1 MDQETPNDYYENH
14 GNAPRVQRSREFARH
29 SGEGVQNVNGSFQN
43 DGDFNILR
51 VSGNNISIGSPFVTQ
66 GENKPKDLK
75 KHRLKALKSLKFA
88 QIDERQNNIKDAHAK
103 TNKWLLET
111 PEFIDWLDFGRFSD
125 HNGLLWIK
133 GKPGAGKSTLMK
145 SAISQVYQLLT
156 DQGNMVISFF
166 FNARG
171 ERMEKSTS
179 GLYRSLLIQLFK
191 LDPALQEHLDS
202 FDFTVQWSIGRLKD
216 LFEKTILGIRKP
228 AVICFI
234 DALDECEDQQI
245 RDMLYFLRNV
255 GQKASLHGTR
265 LHICL
270 ASRHYPHITVP
281 KGLTLVIEHRQEHS
295 QDITKYL
302 KDELRIG
309 EDDFADRI
317 RSKVQEKASN
327 VFMWVVLVVDI
338 LNKEYDRG
346 RKHTLGSRLKK
357 LPSDLHELFE
367 DMLTRG
373 DDNREGLLL
382 CMQWILF
389 AVRPMR
395 LEELYFAIISGI
407 ESESLSICHAE
418 NTISFDDM
426 RRYIIDNSKGLA
438 DVSGLLSTVQFI
450 HESVRDFLLIENGLQ
465 KLSPGQTSNPH
476 GFGHDILKQCCLT
489 YIRDAFRGDKFR
501 ANTKFPFLD
510 YTTTNILV
518 HAERAER
525 SGVAQG
531 KFISEFP
538 LKMWIK
544 CNSACIKRGGMP
556 ASSSDIEYIYSEST
570 LLYILASLNFPRLIR
585 TRAAGYSCFA
595 REEGRYGTPIFAALA
610 RRSYEAFESLLEIQ
624 MHSMASKH
632 SFDEEYDQ
640 SGYKDLFDPSFNFS
654 PEKGVPHYVLE
665 SENIRLFEAFL
676 LSERT
681 VSDFELLQL
690 ALNKGNRLAARKLID
705 RITKFELPDKEPL
718 LVTATKKRHIDFVQ
732 LLLHKG
738 LNIEG
743 NTQYRSPLQ
752 EAIILEDMQLI
763 QFFIEKGANINGN
776 EEYRSPLQE
785 AVFKNNKELI
795 QLLFQNGADVEGNGK
810 YSTPLQDAVIRG
822 SSDLV
827 RMLLEK
833 GASVEGRHS
842 FTNPLLFAVGQGYG
856 DIVQLLL
863 RKNANTRVRGYPN
876 SPLALAIRGGHEAI
890 AELLLR
896 HGARDEPWA
905 LVGSRLLVSAVS
917 RRQVRVVGALLA
929 SGIEAQGHD
938 IPFQRLALS
947 PENARDR
954 AIVQL
959 LVNFRVLQARSD
971 P

>member
-1 MDQETPNDYYENH
+1 
-14 GNAPRVQRSREFARH
+14 
-29 SGEGVQNVNGSFQN
+29 
-43 DGDFNILR
+43 
-51 VSGNNISIGSPFVTQ
+51 
-66 GENKPKDLK
+66 
-75 KHRLKALKSLKFA
+75 
-88 QIDERQNNIKDAHAK
+88 
-103 TNKWLLET
+103 
-111 PEFIDWLDFGRFSD
+111 WLDVRKFND
-125 HNGLLWIK
+125 HDGLLWIK

-145 SAISQVYQLLT
+145 SAMSQVYQPLT

-171 ERMEKSTS
+171 EEMEKSTN
-179 GLYRSLLIQLFK
+179 GLYRSLLIQLFT
-191 LDPALQEHLDS
+191 LASYLQGHLDGL
-202 FDFTVQWSIGRLKD
+202 DFTIPWSTERLKA
-216 LFEKTILGIRKP
+216 LFEKTILGIGKH
-228 AVICFI
+228 ATICFI

-245 RDMLYFLRNV
+245 RDMLYFLRNI

-281 KGLTLVIEHRQEHS
+281 KGLSLVIEHRQEHS

-302 KDELRIG
+302 KYELRIG

-317 RSKVQEKASN
+317 RSNVQEKASN

-346 RKHTLGSRLKK
+346 RKHTLGSRLQKI
-357 LPSDLHELFE
+357 PSDLHNLFE
-367 DMLTRG
+367 DILTR
-373 DDNREGLLL
+373 DDENKEGLLL
-382 CMQWILF
+382 CIQWLLF
-389 AVRPMR
+389 AVRPIR

-418 NTISFDDM
+418 DTISIGDM

-438 DVSGLLSTVQFI
+438 DVSGLSTTVQFI
-450 HESVRDFLLIENGLQ
+450 HESIRDYLLIENGLQ
-465 KLSPGQTSNPH
+465 KLWPGQASNPH
-476 GFGHDILKQCCLT
+476 GFGNDTLKQCCLT
-489 YIRDAFRGDKFR
+489 YMRNAFLGDKLPTS
-501 ANTKFPFLD
+501 TKFPFLD
-510 YTTTNILV
+510 YATENILI
-518 HAERAER
+518 HAERAEGT
-525 SGVAQG
+525 GVAQG
-531 KFISEFP
+531 NFISEFP
-538 LKMWIK
+538 LEIWIK
-544 CNSACIKRGGMP
+544 CNSARMGRVRP
-556 ASSSDIEYIYSEST
+556 TT
-570 LLYILASLNFPRLIR
+570 LLYILASLNLPHLIR
-585 TRAAGYSCFA
+585 TQAAGHSCFA
-595 REEGRYGTPIFAALA
+595 TEESRYGTPIFAALA
-610 RRSYEAFESLLEIQ
+610 RRSNEAVESLLEIQ
-624 MHSMASKH
+624 MHNMTSKYSSH
-632 SFDEEYDQ
+632 KEHDLR
-640 SGYKDLFDPSFNFS
+640 GYKEIFDPSFEFL
-654 PEKGVPHYVLE
+654 PKKAAIQRGLIGFIRLLLDKGV
-665 SENIRLFEAFL
+665 
-676 LSERT
+676 
-681 VSDFELLQL
+681 D
-690 ALNKGNRLAARKLID
+690 LNGNA
-705 RITKFELPDKEPL
+705 
-718 LVTATKKRHIDFVQ
+718 
-732 LLLHKG
+732 
-738 LNIEG
+738 
-743 NTQYRSPLQ
+743 QYRSLLQ

-785 AVFKNNKELI
+785 AVVKNNKELI

-929 SGIEAQGHD
+929 SGIE
-938 IPFQRLALS
+938 
-947 PENARDR
+947 
-954 AIVQL
+954 V
-959 LVNFRVLQARSD
+959 
-971 P
+971 